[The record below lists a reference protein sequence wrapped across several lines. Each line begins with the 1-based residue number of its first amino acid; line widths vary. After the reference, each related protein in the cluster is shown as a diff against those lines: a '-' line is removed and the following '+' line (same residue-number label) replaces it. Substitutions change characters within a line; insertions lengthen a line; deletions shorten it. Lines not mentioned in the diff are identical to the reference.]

1 MLEGIVM
8 SGLYHRLAGRAGALM
23 VAGLLAVGCGDAPTG
38 SSELDDQVRFGLAA
52 AQVTPLSPLPPSD
65 PALVR
70 LGQALMF
77 DKVLSGNRD
86 VSCATCHDP
95 AHSTAD
101 GLSLSIGTGGS
112 GSGPARQLA
121 GAPQFTPRS
130 SQELFNRGYP
140 EFRSM
145 FWDGRVSRSPSGDF
159 ATPAGDRLPPGLS
172 SALAAQAMFPVTT
185 RLEMRGQVGDQDRFG
200 APNELAQ
207 FADDEQPAVWAAIM
221 QRVLAIPEYVSMF
234 QSAYPGVATADLGFQ
249 HAANA
254 IAAFETDAFTFTD
267 SPFDRYVRGDN
278 GALSDEEKQGAVLF
292 FGKGGCGGCHVGAH
306 LTDQQFHSI
315 GVPQIGP
322 GFSPESPQDHG
333 RERVTG
339 EPDNRYQFRTP
350 PLRNVELTA
359 PYMHDGAY
367 ATLEGAVRHY
377 LDTFSALRS
386 YDAGQLREDLRSTYL
401 SDNATLDAMAGS
413 IDNRVAVPLE
423 LTDADITAIVAFLK
437 SLTDPAARDLAG
449 SIPASVP
456 SGLPVGD

>member
-1 MLEGIVM
+1 M
-8 SGLYHRLAGRAGALM
+8 SGLYHRLAGSAVAL
-23 VAGLLAVGCGDAPTG
+23 VLGGLLAAGCGDAPTQN
-38 SSELDDQVRFGLAA
+38 SELDDQVRFGLSAA
-52 AQVTPLSPLPPSD
+52 HVTPLSPLPASD

-112 GSGPARQLA
+112 GSGAARTLA
-121 GAPQFTPRS
+121 GAPQFTPRN
-130 SQELFNRGYP
+130 SQELFNRGYA

-145 FWDGRVSRSPSGDF
+145 FWDGRVSQGPSSDF
-159 ATPAGDRLPPGLS
+159 QTPAGNLPAGLS
-172 SALAAQAMFPVTT
+172 SALAAQAMFPATT
-185 RLEMRGQVGDQDRFG
+185 RLEMRGQNGDQDRFG

-207 FADDEQPAVWAAIM
+207 FGDDEQPAVWTAIM
-221 QRVLAIPEYVSMF
+221 QRVLAIPEYVTMF
-234 QSAYPGVATADLGFQ
+234 QAAFPGVATSDLGFQ

-278 GALSDEEKQGAVLF
+278 GALNDQEKQGALLF
-292 FGKGGCGGCHVGAH
+292 FGKGGCGGCHVGPH
-306 LTDQQFHSI
+306 LTDQQFHSL

-322 GFSPESPQDHG
+322 GFSPESPEDHG

-339 EPDNRYQFRTP
+339 QADNRYQFRTP
-350 PLRNVELTA
+350 PLRNVELTG

-367 ATLEGAVRHY
+367 TTLEAAVRHY

-386 YDAGQLREDLRSTYL
+386 YDAGQLRDDLRSTYL
-401 SDNATLDAMAGS
+401 SNSATLDAMAGS
-413 IDNRVAVPLE
+413 IDNRVGVPLE
-423 LTDADITAIVAFLK
+423 LTDADVAAVVAFLK
-437 SLTDPAARDLAG
+437 SLTDPAARNLAG
-449 SIPASVP
+449 TAPATVP